1 MSKAG
6 ARITYVEWPRE
17 REAEDRLEGG
27 GASWPCPF
35 SAGGTLLLNPEE
47 EGTLLRPAPAPPSI
61 SRLAP
66 PAGGS
71 EGLRSATALIRGG
84 ERRAGGTL
92 FLSLPRIGSAPDRL
106 GTGGRRR
113 PETGAKVAARG

>member
-1 MSKAG
+1 MR
-6 ARITYVEWPRE
+6 RITYVEWPRE
-17 REAEDRLEGG
+17 RETEDRLEGG

-84 ERRAGGTL
+84 AGAGDS
-92 FLSLPRIGSAPDRL
+92 LSLARWLPRIRSAPQ
-106 GTGGRRR
+106 
-113 PETGAKVAARG
+113 